1 MIQLKMTKF
10 YKEVRY
16 MNNYKLIVTDMD
28 GTVLGGDHKI
38 TDENIRALKEAEDKG
53 IKVVFATGRFHDSA
67 KEHVNFLDKIMPIIS
82 SNGAIIKHPI
92 TNEVLY
98 SNSIDTNTCLKI
110 IDILDSLDIVYQIYT
125 DNEILQK
132 YKTEEER
139 EMMLEF
145 ISKNFS
151 DKTEIIFKKNLRED
165 IKGLNVLK
173 FNLMEI
179 DKPLLIKEARK
190 QIEDID
196 ALEVTSSWKNNLEI
210 MKEGSSKGEAVKYL
224 SHLLGIDRE
233 DIITFGDNY
242 NDLSMIEYAGTGV
255 AMGNAEED
263 VKKVA
268 SYVTDLNTESGVAK
282 AIDNLVLQKVIS
294 V

>member
-1 MIQLKMTKF
+1 
-10 YKEVRY
+10 
-16 MNNYKLIVTDMD
+16 
-28 GTVLGGDHKI
+28 
-38 TDENIRALKEAEDKG
+38 
-53 IKVVFATGRFHDSA
+53 
-67 KEHVNFLDKIMPIIS
+67 
-82 SNGAIIKHPI
+82 
-92 TNEVLY
+92 
-98 SNSIDTNTCLKI
+98 
-110 IDILDSLDIVYQIYT
+110 
-125 DNEILQK
+125 
-132 YKTEEER
+132 
-139 EMMLEF
+139 MMLEF

>member
-1 MIQLKMTKF
+1 
-10 YKEVRY
+10 
-16 MNNYKLIVTDMD
+16 
-28 GTVLGGDHKI
+28 
-38 TDENIRALKEAEDKG
+38 
-53 IKVVFATGRFHDSA
+53 
-67 KEHVNFLDKIMPIIS
+67 MPIIS

-110 IDILDSLDIVYQIYT
+110 IDILDSLDIAYQIYT

-233 DIITFGDNY
+233 EIITFGDNY